1 MAAGIICRRRWPFT
15 PAAEQDG
22 VDNGLKRRERVV
34 HSDNLGN
41 KIEVHEEQNDSEVDE
56 RKWRRDEEDSTHL
69 EQEDEGC
76 DQTRFQFTV

>member
-1 MAAGIICRRRWPFT
+1 M
-15 PAAEQDG
+15 
-22 VDNGLKRRERVV
+22 